1 VSFHGRKRAMFY
13 FVRERERDR
22 ILYLSCTRDILTLV
36 IGSNDH
42 DTAELDVDILL
53 SRTLIS
59 KEEREYLCATSCH
72 TTDEG
77 DC

>member
-1 VSFHGRKRAMFY
+1 MEEN
-13 FVRERERDR
+13 VRYSTSSERESNR
-22 ILYLSCTRDILTLV
+22 ILYLSYTRDILTLV
-36 IGSNDH
+36 IGSNNH
-42 DTAELDVDILL
+42 DTAELDVDIPL

-59 KEEREYLCATSCH
+59 KEEREHLCATSCY

>member
-1 VSFHGRKRAMFY
+1 VSFYGRKCAMFY

-22 ILYLSCTRDILTLV
+22 ILYLSYTRDILTLV

-42 DTAELDVDILL
+42 DIAELDVDILL
-53 SRTLIS
+53 SCTLIS
-59 KEEREYLCATSCH
+59 KEEREYLYATSYY